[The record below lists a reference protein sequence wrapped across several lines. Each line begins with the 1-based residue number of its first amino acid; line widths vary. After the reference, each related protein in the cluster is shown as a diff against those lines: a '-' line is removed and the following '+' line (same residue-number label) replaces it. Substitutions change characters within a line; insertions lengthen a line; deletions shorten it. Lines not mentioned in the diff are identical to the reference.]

1 MVQILARQR
10 FGPCHVS
17 TASDVDCLV
26 SPYLLPR
33 LAEHIISGIGSPSA
47 PSETGVLMLV

>member
-17 TASDVDCLV
+17 TASEVDCLV
-26 SPYLLPR
+26 SPYLLR
-33 LAEHIISGIGSPSA
+33 LAEHIISGIGSPA